1 MSAIGNC
8 PWCGGEAKADPIP
21 EWYVECT
28 SAECMASGPF
38 SETRDLAIAAWNRL
52 ATPGQGE
59 VPTDLAALTELIA
72 AAEECAGDLMSYVN
86 AEISTRDR
94 GQYPHLR
101 LRYDRNIAPVDRL
114 RAAVARVRG
123 E

>member
-8 PWCGGEAKADPIP
+8 PWCGDPDPIVRTAGIIAV
-21 EWYVECT
+21 YCT
-28 SAECMASGPF
+28 NLDCVAHGPIASTPD
-38 SETRDLAIAAWNRL
+38 RAIIAWNRL

-59 VPTDLAALTELIA
+59 VPTDLAPLTELLA
-72 AAEECAGDLMSYVN
+72 AAEGVLDHTYNGAF
-86 AEISTRDR
+86 
-94 GQYPHLR
+94 
-101 LRYDRNIAPVDRL
+101 DRL

>member
-38 SETRDLAIAAWNRL
+38 SETRALAIAAWNRL

-59 VPTDLAALTELIA
+59 VPTDLDALTELIA
-72 AAEECAGDLMSYVN
+72 AAEECADRAERN
-86 AEISTRDR
+86 ARAKCWASTGATIYRQAFAD
-94 GQYPHLR
+94 
-101 LRYDRNIAPVDRL
+101 DMAPVDRL